1 MTTNKYNDI
10 IDLPHHVSLSRKRMS
25 NIERAAQF
33 SPFAA
38 LTGHEAAIE
47 ETARLTETKRDPDDE
62 IKKSISDKLSYL
74 VSQKQMKYP
83 VYITYFIHDEKKDGG
98 RYSVKK
104 CTVNNIDSVTGIVTL
119 EPGGKIMID
128 DIYDISGEIFDKLGY

>member
-47 ETARLTETKRDPDDE
+47 ETARLTETKIDPDDE

-83 VYITYFIHDEKKDGG
+83 VYITYFI
-98 RYSVKK
+98 S
-104 CTVNNIDSVTGIVTL
+104 I
-119 EPGGKIMID
+119 
-128 DIYDISGEIFDKLGY
+128 